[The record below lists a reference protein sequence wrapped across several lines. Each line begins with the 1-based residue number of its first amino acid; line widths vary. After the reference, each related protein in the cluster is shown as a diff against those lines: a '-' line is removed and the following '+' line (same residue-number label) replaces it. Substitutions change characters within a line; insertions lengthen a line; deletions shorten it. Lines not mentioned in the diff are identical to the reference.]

1 MNGNG
6 YSVPCFNRTTAGDDM
21 YTTTP
26 TPTDSV
32 VESTSSSTH
41 TTAAI
46 NDNVHNP
53 DITNMSDTSTTDT
66 YQTTTPIPPIAKVTF
81 KATLS
86 MSSAAFTADKQRV
99 YLQGVANALAVSISD
114 MSIGEII
121 EIQVRRRLLAT
132 SIEVETIA
140 LVPEENAQSVSSSVT
155 SENINAQLASAG
167 MGVQAISPPVME
179 IVIPETVEPEQ
190 TDTACGAG
198 KYSSFDKS
206 TCVTCPSGMYSTAT
220 NALSFSTCI
229 PCALSTYS
237 AAIGATSSGMC
248 IPCETGKFTSRV
260 GAIWIGQ
267 CTKYPHLNTC

>member
-1 MNGNG
+1 
-6 YSVPCFNRTTAGDDM
+6 
-21 YTTTP
+21 
-26 TPTDSV
+26 
-32 VESTSSSTH
+32 
-41 TTAAI
+41 
-46 NDNVHNP
+46 
-53 DITNMSDTSTTDT
+53 MSDTSTTDT

-179 IVIPETVEPEQ
+179 IVIPETVEPEP
-190 TDTACGAG
+190 TDTQPIYACGAG